1 MQYRCGKV
9 NRMKNTRNVTDSVVW
24 IGANDRRISL
34 FENMFPLDRGV
45 SYNSYLILDEKTAVM
60 DTADTAVTGQFLE
73 NVQGT
78 LDGRPLDYLVVNHM
92 EPDHCANIETLLRLY
107 PEAKVVG
114 NAKTFQMIG
123 QFYDM
128 DLTGRTV
135 TVKEGDVLDLGSHK
149 LQFVFAP
156 MVHWPEVMMA
166 YDQTEKILFSADAF
180 GSFGALDTLFNDE
193 QDGAFADLAEMRRYF
208 SNIVGKY
215 GPQVQAVLKKAAGL
229 DIQLI
234 CPLHGQVWRRG
245 FGELLEKHD
254 CWSRYEAEEKAVAI
268 FYGSM
273 YGHTAEAAELL
284 ASMLAE
290 AGVTGVKVYDVS
302 RTHVSYLI
310 SEIFRCSNLVLA
322 APTYNN
328 GLYGPMLNLLEDMK
342 ALNLQN
348 RKVSIIENG
357 TWAPQ
362 AGKIMAEMVSSL
374 KGMELVGEKVT
385 VKSALKGE
393 QREALLRLCGE
404 IAESLK

>member
-1 MQYRCGKV
+1 M
-9 NRMKNTRNVTDSVVW
+9 
-24 IGANDRRISL
+24 
-34 FENMFPLDRGV
+34 
-45 SYNSYLILDEKTAVM
+45 
-60 DTADTAVTGQFLE
+60 
-73 NVQGT
+73 
-78 LDGRPLDYLVVNHM
+78 
-92 EPDHCANIETLLRLY
+92 
-107 PEAKVVG
+107 
-114 NAKTFQMIG
+114 
-123 QFYDM
+123 
-128 DLTGRTV
+128 
-135 TVKEGDVLDLGSHK
+135 
-149 LQFVFAP
+149 
-156 MVHWPEVMMA
+156 
-166 YDQTEKILFSADAF
+166 
-180 GSFGALDTLFNDE
+180 
-193 QDGAFADLAEMRRYF
+193 
-208 SNIVGKY
+208 
-215 GPQVQAVLKKAAGL
+215 
-229 DIQLI
+229 
-234 CPLHGQVWRRG
+234 
-245 FGELLEKHD
+245 
-254 CWSRYEAEEKAVAI
+254 AI

-284 ASMLAE
+284 ASKLAE

-362 AGKIMAEMVSSL
+362 AGKIMEEMVSSL

-393 QREALLRLCGE
+393 QRETLLRLCGE

>member
-1 MQYRCGKV
+1 
-9 NRMKNTRNVTDSVVW
+9 
-24 IGANDRRISL
+24 
-34 FENMFPLDRGV
+34 
-45 SYNSYLILDEKTAVM
+45 
-60 DTADTAVTGQFLE
+60 
-73 NVQGT
+73 
-78 LDGRPLDYLVVNHM
+78 
-92 EPDHCANIETLLRLY
+92 
-107 PEAKVVG
+107 
-114 NAKTFQMIG
+114 
-123 QFYDM
+123 
-128 DLTGRTV
+128 
-135 TVKEGDVLDLGSHK
+135 
-149 LQFVFAP
+149 
-156 MVHWPEVMMA
+156 MV
-166 YDQTEKILFSADAF
+166 
-180 GSFGALDTLFNDE
+180 
-193 QDGAFADLAEMRRYF
+193 
-208 SNIVGKY
+208 
-215 GPQVQAVLKKAAGL
+215 
-229 DIQLI
+229 
-234 CPLHGQVWRRG
+234 
-245 FGELLEKHD
+245 
-254 CWSRYEAEEKAVAI
+254 I

-362 AGKIMAEMVSSL
+362 AGKIMAEMISSL

>member
-1 MQYRCGKV
+1 M
-9 NRMKNTRNVTDSVVW
+9 
-24 IGANDRRISL
+24 
-34 FENMFPLDRGV
+34 
-45 SYNSYLILDEKTAVM
+45 
-60 DTADTAVTGQFLE
+60 
-73 NVQGT
+73 
-78 LDGRPLDYLVVNHM
+78 
-92 EPDHCANIETLLRLY
+92 
-107 PEAKVVG
+107 VG

-128 DLTGRTV
+128 DLMGRTV

-362 AGKIMAEMVSSL
+362 AGKIMAEMISSL